1 MNKLTFAGLCVAAL
15 ATSCSNDFSTD
26 GRHTVQLE
34 ASVSAEQTR
43 AAFLSTGAFYW
54 QEGDQIGV
62 TTTGNEKSVSE
73 SFTAFTLKS
82 GAKTGSATFEG
93 TITGDISGYAIYPYD
108 AAQKVSNNTLTY
120 TFPKEYTYTKVDQTF
135 FPENQDGNSFRP
147 AMLASVADNGVAFKH
162 LGGVFCIDVESM
174 PCAAGTIT
182 LTTNQKLCGEFTA
195 TVTDAT
201 PELKTADA
209 TVTTDNAVTITFSG
223 AEEGKEGVFYIPAAT
238 GVYTDAK
245 VTITPTNGTAKEVYA
260 GKYTMERA
268 NLYRLALKQV
278 TIDATTETT
287 TTDASG
293 VESALGSSDNVAVT
307 GEVTDNATISIP
319 ETTSSSSTAAK
330 TVTLQKVANDATI
343 TIADKNTS
351 TTEADASKSVQ
362 NLTVS
367 VPNNATNAPSMT
379 ITMPNTTVT
388 LAGNA
393 GTATF
398 KKVTASTAENTLVV
412 SNGVTIKE
420 LEIAKGNVRINS
432 GASVESITLA
442 SGNTSAVIYYED
454 GATLPSTLPSGCVK
468 KGIIETQAQFAAAMS
483 KGGDYALLKD
493 LTLTQSTVVTTKTIG
508 IDLNNKTLSANSEI
522 YTKGGGNL
530 TFTNGSIAQKGQAL
544 NVGSSGKLTL
554 DNVKYTGSGWSC
566 VFVEKNT
573 ENTSVTIKN
582 STLVVKDGYYTVTT
596 NASTNP
602 VASNC
607 TINLE
612 NSTFESGHNTYGGT
626 ALLINIPATVT
637 MKDCSFTGYCQAA
650 LLRGG
655 TYEIDNCSF
664 TLDAKFDSSDTGN
677 KWLTTWGTGNECAYA
692 ALTIGNYL
700 NTSYQYP
707 TKVTFKAS
715 DSSKKSKATVSGT
728 NASIY
733 PAIHV
738 CANAGTDLGVTVTG
752 LSNITTEGGKN
763 PAIEYGT
770 TNITVDNT
778 TPSVNCTASN

>member
-1 MNKLTFAGLCVAAL
+1 MNKLIFAGLCVAAL
-15 ATSCSNDFSTD
+15 ATSCSNDLSTD

-62 TTTGNEKSVSE
+62 TTTGNENSVSE
-73 SFTAFTLKS
+73 TFSPLDLKS

-93 TITGDISGYAIYPYD
+93 TISGDIGGYAIYPYD
-108 AAQKVSNNTLTY
+108 KAQKVSNNTLTY
-120 TFPKEYTYTKVDQTF
+120 TFPSSYTYTKVDQTF

-147 AMLASVADNGVAFKH
+147 AMLASVANNGVAFKH

-201 PELKTADA
+201 PELKTADE
-209 TVTTDNAVTITFSG
+209 TVSENNSVTITFSG

-293 VESALGSSDNVAVT
+293 VESALESNDNVAVT
-307 GEVTDNATISIP
+307 GEVADNATISIP
-319 ETTSSSSTAAK
+319 ATSSTSSTAAK

-388 LAGNA
+388 LTGNA

-412 SNGVTIKE
+412 SNGVTIDE
-420 LEIAKGNVRINS
+420 LVVAKGNVRINS
-432 GASVESITLA
+432 GATVKSLTLA
-442 SGNTSAVIYYED
+442 SGNTSAVIYYEE
-454 GATLPSTLPSGCVK
+454 GATLPTTLLSGCVK
-468 KGIIETQAQFAAAMS
+468 KGIIETEAQFAAAMTN
-483 KGGDYALLKD
+483 GGDYALLKD
-493 LTLTQSTVVTTKTIG
+493 VALSTEYTVASTLTL
-508 IDLNNKTLSANSEI
+508 DLNQKTLTAGANTI
-522 YTKGGGNL
+522 AVVGGNL
-530 TFTNGSIAQKGQAL
+530 TLKNGSIVQHKNTSD
-544 NVGSSGKLTL
+544 NVGLHVGTDGTL
-554 DNVKYTGSGWSC
+554 VVDGITYTGDANC
-566 VFVEKNT
+566 FNRIYVLPCQTNV
-573 ENTSVTIKN
+573 SVTIKN
-582 STLVVKDGYYTVTT
+582 SKIKGGYYSFFTD
-596 NASTNP
+596 ASTTTG
-602 VASNC
+602 VTSNC
-607 TINLE
+607 TVNLE
-612 NSTFESGHNTYGGT
+612 NSEFT
-626 ALLINIPATVT
+626 ADETGVVVNIPATVT
-637 MKDCSFTGYCQAA
+637 MKNCKSSGNHQGA

-655 TYEIDNCSF
+655 TYNISGCTF
-664 TLDAKFDSSDTGN
+664 TLNASLPSSNGEN
-677 KWLTTWGTGNECAYA
+677 KWMQAWKSGNQCAFA
-692 ALTIGNYL
+692 ALTIGNYQ
-700 NTSYQYP
+700 NGAYKYET
-707 TKVTFKAS
+707 
-715 DSSKKSKATVSGT
+715 KATFTDTNTTVVTGT
-728 NASIY
+728 YASSF

-738 CANAGTDLGVTVTG
+738 CSANNYAVTITG
-752 LSNITTEGGKN
+752 FANNMTIPTSGCKN

-778 TPSVNCTASN
+778 TPNVNCTAN